1 MHAYHSVN
9 RGAYS
14 RVEWDRHITTTM
26 VAKQEQAHTRDEL
39 KASVQEFWDAA
50 SCGEVYASGSTEKE
64 RYESH
69 ARARYSLE
77 PYIEDFAQFATAR
90 GRDVL
95 EVGVGMGADHAEWA
109 RNGPRS
115 LTGIDLT
122 PRAIGHTQ
130 TRLNILD
137 RRSRLLVGDAENL
150 PFPDES
156 FDLVYS
162 WGVLHH
168 SPDTVSA
175 IREVH
180 RVLRRG
186 GQARIMIY
194 HSRSIVGAL
203 LWTRYGLLTGHP
215 GVKLERI
222 YAEHLESPGT
232 KAYSVRD
239 ARAMFAMFDSSRMS
253 TQLSFGDLLMGEVG
267 QRHRSTLLGVAR
279 RLWPRWL
286 IRRLFAN
293 YGLMLLIEAVK

>member
-1 MHAYHSVN
+1 
-9 RGAYS
+9 
-14 RVEWDRHITTTM
+14 M
-26 VAKQEQAHTRDEL
+26 VAKQERDITARDEL
-39 KASVQEFWDAA
+39 KASVQGFWDAA
-50 SCGEVYASGSTEKE
+50 SCGEVYASGSTDRD
-64 RYESH
+64 RYESQ

-77 PYIEDFAQFATAR
+77 PYIAHFAQFATAR
-90 GRDVL
+90 GCDVL

-109 RNGPRS
+109 RNGPRT
-115 LTGIDLT
+115 LTGVDLT
-122 PRAIGHTQ
+122 PRAIDHTQ
-130 TRLNILD
+130 TRFAILD
-137 RRSRLLVGDAENL
+137 RKSRLLVGDAENL

-156 FDLVYS
+156 FDIVYS

-168 SPDTVSA
+168 SPDTVTA

-194 HSRSIVGAL
+194 HSKSIVGAL
-203 LWTRYGLLTGHP
+203 LWMRYGLLAGHP
-215 GVKLERI
+215 AVGLEKI

-239 ARAMFAMFDSSRMS
+239 ARGLFAMFDSSRVT

-267 QRHRSTLLGVAR
+267 QRHRSALLGLAR

>member
-1 MHAYHSVN
+1 VNGNTHSPVIL
-9 RGAYS
+9 GHDT
-14 RVEWDRHITTTM
+14 EIIM
-26 VAKQEQAHTRDEL
+26 VRTRDDL

-50 SCGEVYASGSTEKE
+50 SCGEVYVSGSTDRE

-69 ARARYSLE
+69 AHARYSLE
-77 PYIEDFAQFATAR
+77 PYIVDFARFASAR

-109 RNGPRS
+109 RNSPRT

-122 PRAIGHTQ
+122 PRAIDHTK
-130 TRLNILD
+130 TRLAILD
-137 RRSRLLVGDAENL
+137 RTSRLLVGDAENL

-168 SPDTVSA
+168 SPDTVAA

-180 RVLRRG
+180 RVLRPG
-186 GQARIMIY
+186 GEARIMIY

-203 LWTRYGLLTGHP
+203 LWMRYGLLAGQP
-215 GVKLERI
+215 GVGLKQI

-239 ARAMFAMFDSSRMS
+239 AQELVTMFDTSRVT
-253 TQLSFGDLLMGEVG
+253 TQLSFGDLLIGEVG
-267 QRHRSTLLGVAR
+267 QRHRSALLWLAR
-279 RLWPRWL
+279 RVWPRWL
-286 IRRLFAN
+286 IRRVFAS
-293 YGLMLLIEAVK
+293 YGLMLLIDAVK

>member
-1 MHAYHSVN
+1 
-9 RGAYS
+9 
-14 RVEWDRHITTTM
+14 M
-26 VAKQEQAHTRDEL
+26 VAKQEPGVRTRDEL

-50 SCGEVYASGSTEKE
+50 SCGEVYASGSTDRD

-69 ARARYSLE
+69 ARTRYSLE
-77 PYIEDFAQFATAR
+77 PYIADFAKFASAR

-95 EVGVGMGADHAEWA
+95 EIGVGMGADHVEWA
-109 RNGPRS
+109 RSGPRT

-122 PRAIGHTQ
+122 PRAIDHTKM
-130 TRLNILD
+130 RLAILG
-137 RRSRLLVGDAENL
+137 RTSRLLVGDAENL
-150 PFPDES
+150 PFPDDN

-168 SPDTVSA
+168 SPDTVAA

-180 RVLRRG
+180 RVLRPG
-186 GQARIMIY
+186 GEARIMIY
-194 HSRSIVGAL
+194 HARSIVGVL
-203 LWTRYGLLTGHP
+203 LWMRYGLLAGHP
-215 GVKLERI
+215 GVGLEKI

-232 KAYSVRD
+232 KAYSVGD
-239 ARAMFAMFDSSRMS
+239 ARKLVAMFDTSRLT

-267 QRHRSTLLGVAR
+267 QRHRSALLDMAR

>member
-1 MHAYHSVN
+1 MAV
-9 RGAYS
+9 
-14 RVEWDRHITTTM
+14 M
-26 VAKQEQAHTRDEL
+26 QEQGDRTHDDQ
-39 KASVQEFWDAA
+39 KASVQQFWDAA
-50 SCGEVYASGSTEKE
+50 SCGEVYASGSTDQE

-69 ARARYSLE
+69 AHARYSLE
-77 PYIEDFAQFATAR
+77 PYIADFADFASGY

-109 RNGPRS
+109 RNSPRS
-115 LTGIDLT
+115 LTGVDLT
-122 PRAIGHTQ
+122 PRAIHHT
-130 TRLNILD
+130 TKRLTVLELT
-137 RRSRLLVGDAENL
+137 SRLLVGDAENL
-150 PFPDES
+150 PFASES

-168 SPDTVSA
+168 SPATANA

-180 RVLRRG
+180 RVLRPG
-186 GQARIMIY
+186 GEARIMIY

-203 LWTRYGLLTGHP
+203 LWLRYGLLAGHP
-215 GVKLERI
+215 GGGLTKI

-232 KAYSVRD
+232 KAYSLRD
-239 ARAMFAMFDSSRMS
+239 ARELFAIFGKSRLT

-267 QRHRSTLLGVAR
+267 QRHRGALLGVAR

-286 IRRLFAN
+286 IRRFFAD

>member
-1 MHAYHSVN
+1 MA
-9 RGAYS
+9 
-14 RVEWDRHITTTM
+14 
-26 VAKQEQAHTRDEL
+26 AKQEPDVRTRDEL
-39 KASVQEFWDAA
+39 KASVQEFWNAA
-50 SCGEVYASGSTEKE
+50 SCGEVYASGSTDRD

-77 PYIEDFAQFATAR
+77 PYIADFAKFASAS

-95 EVGVGMGADHAEWA
+95 EIGVGMGADHAEWA
-109 RNGPRS
+109 RSGPHT

-122 PRAIGHTQ
+122 PRAIDHAK
-130 TRLNILD
+130 TRLAILG
-137 RRSRLLVGDAENL
+137 RTSRLLVGDAENL
-150 PFPDES
+150 PFPDDN

-168 SPDTVSA
+168 SPDTVAA

-180 RVLRRG
+180 RVLRPG
-186 GQARIMIY
+186 GEARIMIY
-194 HSRSIVGAL
+194 HARSIVGVL
-203 LWTRYGLLTGHP
+203 LWMRYGLLAGHP
-215 GVKLERI
+215 GVGLEKI

-232 KAYSVRD
+232 KAYSVSD
-239 ARAMFAMFDSSRMS
+239 ARALVAMFHTSRVT
-253 TQLSFGDLLMGEVG
+253 TQLSFGDLLMGEAG
-267 QRHRSTLLGVAR
+267 QRHRSAVLKMAR